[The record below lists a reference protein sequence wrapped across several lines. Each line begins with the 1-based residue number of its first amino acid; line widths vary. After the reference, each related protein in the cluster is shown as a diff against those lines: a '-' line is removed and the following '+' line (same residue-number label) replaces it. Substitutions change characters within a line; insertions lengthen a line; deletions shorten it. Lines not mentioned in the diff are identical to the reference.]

1 MSMPLIFLVLLIV
14 ATLAMVAYRKY
25 VSRDA
30 DELVHLGEGS
40 VQASARQV
48 AHDKNVT
55 QLDKIMKILMIVT
68 ILYAVALGAFEIY
81 QQLNGSGG
89 NPS

>member
-1 MSMPLIFLVLLIV
+1 MSMPLIFLVLLIL
-14 ATLAMVAYRKY
+14 ATLAMFAYRKY
-25 VSRDA
+25 ISRDT

-48 AHDKNVT
+48 SYDKTVT
-55 QLDKIMKILMIVT
+55 QVDKLMKILMIVT
-68 ILYAVALGAFEIY
+68 ILYGVALGAYMIY

>member
-1 MSMPLIFLVLLIV
+1 MSMPLIFLVLLI
-14 ATLAMVAYRKY
+14 LANLAIFAYRKY

-48 AHDKNVT
+48 SYDKTVT
-55 QLDKIMKILMIVT
+55 QLDRIMKILMIVT
-68 ILYAVALGAFEIY
+68 IVYAVAVGAFMIY
-81 QQLNGSGG
+81 QQLNGAGG